1 VKTLNAATP
10 VSLQFGQQGMVS
22 RGLPFVDALYTSLL
36 TPSSMSKS
44 RKPLA
49 LTPGS
54 TIAVVA
60 PASSCNEERL
70 RRGCDNLRFMD
81 WWVQGNW
88 AACKPHGYFS
98 GPAAS
103 RLKELSDALTNPG
116 FRGVFCSRGGY
127 GSAEIVA
134 GLKTKRLQQ
143 PKVFCGFSDVT
154 SVHIFLWEKLRWVT
168 FYGPLVAGGF
178 DAGPN
183 ATGGFD
189 PDTFMWA
196 MTATNSGWTVP
207 LQGETFTHGKAE
219 GTLLGG
225 CITLIETSIGTPW
238 ELDTRGSI
246 LLLEDRGVKP
256 YQLDR
261 MLLHLKQAGKF
272 DGVRGIVL
280 GDFPESDAPNG
291 GDMTVA
297 DACRRVL
304 GSLHIPIVYGAP
316 VGHTTR
322 PMLTMPLGV
331 RAELIAK
338 GEGRLDILEPAVRA

>member
-1 VKTLNAATP
+1 
-10 VSLQFGQQGMVS
+10 M
-22 RGLPFVDALYTSLL
+22 DALYTSFLP
-36 TPSSMSKS
+36 PSSMPKS

-60 PASSCNEERL
+60 PASAAKEERVQ
-70 RRGCDNLRFMD
+70 RGCETLESLDFRVKRFRANR
-81 WWVQGNW
+81 GP
-88 AACKPHGYFS
+88 AGYFS
-98 GPAAS
+98 APLAE
-103 RLKELSDALTNPG
+103 RRKDLQDALSRPEI
-116 FRGVFCSRGGY
+116 RAVVCPRGGY
-127 GSAEIVA
+127 GSTELLD
-134 GLKTKRLQQ
+134 GLKTERLKQA
-143 PKVFCGFSDVT
+143 KIFCAFSDLT
-154 SVHIFLWEKLRWVT
+154 SVHIFLWQKLRWVT

-207 LQGETFTHGKAE
+207 LQGETFSNGKAE

-280 GDFPESDAPNG
+280 GDFPESDAPDG
-291 GDMTVA
+291 SDVTVA
-297 DACRRVL
+297 DVCRRLL
-304 GSLHIPIVYGAP
+304 GPLHIPVVYGAP

-331 RAELIAK
+331 RAKLTAK

>member
-1 VKTLNAATP
+1 
-10 VSLQFGQQGMVS
+10 M
-22 RGLPFVDALYTSLL
+22 
-36 TPSSMSKS
+36 
-44 RKPLA
+44 
-49 LTPGS
+49 
-54 TIAVVA
+54 VA
-60 PASSCNEERL
+60 PASSAKEDRIVRGCETLERL
-70 RRGCDNLRFMD
+70 DYRVKRY
-81 WWVQGNW
+81 
-88 AACKPHGYFS
+88 AANAKADGYFS
-98 GPAAS
+98 APLAE
-103 RLKELSDALTNPG
+103 RRKNLQDALSRPEI
-116 FRGVFCSRGGY
+116 RAVLCPRGGY
-127 GSAEIVA
+127 GSTEVVD
-134 GLKTKRLQQ
+134 GLKPERLKQA
-143 PKVFCGFSDVT
+143 KIFCAFSDLT
-154 SVHIFLWEKLRWVT
+154 SVHIFLWQKLHWVT

-207 LQGETFTHGKAE
+207 LEGETFTRGKAE
-219 GTLLGG
+219 GPLLGG

-272 DGVRGIVL
+272 EGVRGIVL
-280 GDFPESDAPNG
+280 GDFPESDPPEG
-291 GDMTVA
+291 SSVTIA
-297 DACRRVL
+297 DVCRRVL
-304 GSLHIPIVYGAP
+304 GPLRAPIVFGAP

-331 RAELIAK
+331 RAKLHAS
-338 GEGRLDILEPAVRA
+338 GEGRIDILEPAVRA

>member
-1 VKTLNAATP
+1 
-10 VSLQFGQQGMVS
+10 MVL
-22 RGLPFVDALYTSLL
+22 RLGGALYTSFLPL
-36 TPSSMSKS
+36 SPMPKP

-49 LTPGS
+49 LVPGS

-60 PASSCNEERL
+60 PASSAKEERIQ
-70 RRGCDNLRFMD
+70 RGCETLESLDYRVKRYTSKSNPM
-81 WWVQGNW
+81 
-88 AACKPHGYFS
+88 GYFS
-98 GPAAS
+98 GPLAE
-103 RLKELSDALTNPG
+103 RRKLLQDALE
-116 FRGVFCSRGGY
+116 RREIRAVLCSRGGY
-127 GSAEIVA
+127 GSTEILEKLVTA
-134 GLKTKRLQQ
+134 RLKQAKI
-143 PKVFCGFSDVT
+143 FCAFSDLT
-154 SVHIFLWEKLRWVT
+154 SVHIFLWQKLHWVT

-183 ATGGFD
+183 ATGGYD

-207 LQGETFTHGKAE
+207 LEGETFARGKAE

-246 LLLEDRGVKP
+246 MLLEDRGVKP

-272 DGVRGIVL
+272 EGARGIVL
-280 GDFPESDAPNG
+280 GEFPESEPPEG
-291 GDMTVA
+291 SSMTVA
-297 DACRRVL
+297 DVCRRIL
-304 GSLHIPIVYGAP
+304 GPLRIPIVYGAP
-316 VGHTTR
+316 IGHTTR

-331 RAELIAK
+331 RAKLHAS
-338 GEGRLDILEPAVRA
+338 GEGRIEILEPAVRA

>member
-1 VKTLNAATP
+1 
-10 VSLQFGQQGMVS
+10 
-22 RGLPFVDALYTSLL
+22 LYTCLL
-36 TPSSMSKS
+36 PPTPMTKP

-49 LTPGS
+49 LVPGS

-60 PASSCNEERL
+60 PASSAKEERIQ
-70 RRGCDNLRFMD
+70 RGCETLERLDYRVKRFASKASPD
-81 WWVQGNW
+81 
-88 AACKPHGYFS
+88 GYFS
-98 GPAAS
+98 APLAE
-103 RLKELSDALTNPG
+103 RRKHLHDALTRPDI
-116 FRGVFCSRGGY
+116 RAVLCSRGGY
-127 GSAEIVA
+127 GSTEILD
-134 GLKTKRLQQ
+134 GLKTDGLKHA
-143 PKVFCGFSDVT
+143 KIFCAFSDLT
-154 SVHIFLWEKLRWVT
+154 SVHVFLWQKFRWVT

-196 MTATNSGWTVP
+196 MTATNSGWTAP
-207 LQGETFTHGKAE
+207 LEGETFTRGKAE

-238 ELDTRGSI
+238 ELDTRGAI

-272 DGVRGIVL
+272 EGVRGIIL
-280 GDFPESDAPNG
+280 GEFPESEPPEG
-291 GDMTVA
+291 SSVTVA
-297 DACRRVL
+297 DVCRRVL
-304 GSLHIPIVYGAP
+304 GPLQIPIVFGAP
-316 VGHTTR
+316 IGHTPR
-322 PMLTMPLGV
+322 PVLTIPLGV
-331 RAELIAK
+331 RAKLHAS

>member
-1 VKTLNAATP
+1 MPKL
-10 VSLQFGQQGMVS
+10 
-22 RGLPFVDALYTSLL
+22 
-36 TPSSMSKS
+36 
-44 RKPLA
+44 RKPPA
-49 LTPGS
+49 LVPGS

-60 PASSCNEERL
+60 PASSAKDERIQ
-70 RRGCDNLRFMD
+70 RGCETLGLLDFR
-81 WWVQGNW
+81 VKRYPSKH
-88 AACKPHGYFS
+88 KPDGFFS
-98 GPAAS
+98 APLGE
-103 RLKELSDALTNPG
+103 RRKQLQDALTRPDIAA
-116 FRGVFCSRGGY
+116 VLCSRGGY
-127 GSAEIVA
+127 GSTEILD
-134 GLKTKRLQQ
+134 GLKTARLKQ
-143 PKVFCGFSDVT
+143 PKIFCAFSDLT
-154 SVHIFLWEKLRWVT
+154 SVHIFLWQKLGWVT

-196 MTATNSGWTVP
+196 MTATNSGWSVP
-207 LQGETFTHGKAE
+207 LEGETFTRGKAE

-261 MLLHLKQAGKF
+261 MLMHLKQAGKF
-272 DGVRGIVL
+272 EGVRGIIL
-280 GDFPESDAPNG
+280 GEFPDSETPEGSSVG
-291 GDMTVA
+291 VA
-297 DACRRVL
+297 DVCKRVL
-304 GSLHIPIVYGAP
+304 GPLRIPIVYGAP

-331 RAELIAK
+331 RAKLYAS
-338 GEGRLDILEPAVRA
+338 GEGRIDILEPAVRA